1 MENPAI
7 EKIKDK
13 VRQGRDVVD
22 RILAAIP
29 GYKSYVESAEAYDS
43 DKVVREYLADRI
55 IRLKSEITSF
65 SAGLVRKGE
74 HGIVKEIESVTI
86 FMERILKKCQYADY
100 SSSIFAKMKV
110 SEAEKSKLVEYDSM
124 LLTLLDETSSLVSSL
139 DQTETTGI
147 EQVLNSIK
155 NKLKIFEKAYEDRKF
170 KIMEG
175 I

>member
-1 MENPAI
+1 MENPDI
-7 EKIKDK
+7 IKIKDK
-13 VRQGRDVVD
+13 VRQGRDIVD
-22 RILAAIP
+22 RMLAVIP

-43 DKVVREYLADRI
+43 DKVVREYISDKF

-65 SAGLVRKGE
+65 SSGLVRKGE

-100 SSSIFAKMKV
+100 SSSIFAKMKITE
-110 SEAEKSKLVEYDSM
+110 SEKSKLVDFDSM
-124 LLTLLDETSSLVSSL
+124 LLSLLEEMGTFVSSL
-139 DQTETTGI
+139 DQAEISGI
-147 EQVLNSIK
+147 EQILKSLKI
-155 NKLKIFEKAYEDRKF
+155 KLKEFEKAYEDRKF

>member
-1 MENPAI
+1 MENPDI
-7 EKIKDK
+7 VKIKDK
-13 VRQGRDVVD
+13 VRQGRDIVD
-22 RILAAIP
+22 RMLAVIP

-43 DKVVREYLADRI
+43 DKVVREYLADKI

-86 FMERILKKCQYADY
+86 FMERLLKKCQYADY
-100 SSSIFAKMKV
+100 SSSIFSKMKI
-110 SEAEKSKLVEYDSM
+110 SESEKSRLVDYDSM
-124 LLTLLDETSSLVSSL
+124 LLTLLEETGALVSSL
-139 DQTETTGI
+139 DQSEISGI
-147 EQVLNSIK
+147 EQILKSTKI
-155 NKLKIFEKAYEDRKF
+155 KLKDFEKAYEDRKF